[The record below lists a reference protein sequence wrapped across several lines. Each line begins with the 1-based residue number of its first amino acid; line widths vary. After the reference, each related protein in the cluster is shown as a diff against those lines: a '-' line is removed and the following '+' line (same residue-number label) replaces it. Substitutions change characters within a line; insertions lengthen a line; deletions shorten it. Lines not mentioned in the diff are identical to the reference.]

1 MSLALFL
8 NAAAFSPAI
17 RPVAAFSPAA
27 RPATAFSPATRPAA
41 AFSPAVR
48 PAVAAARCNVAPSM
62 NAAFLALDAVEPA
75 VSSYVAIWTPLFE
88 TAKASGLAPDWLLH
102 WGHAGAMATVL
113 FAMGGYGAF
122 LGWSTR
128 LGNGETVYPL
138 SLGEAARELHP
149 KLMGAMLFF
158 FLLGGQ
164 GGLVLLATAG
174 EPILQSAHSSTAV
187 IGLSLLLAQAA
198 LGVTM
203 GGSETGRTAHAFLG
217 TGTLATFAAHAFF
230 GLNLG
235 LSF

>member
-1 MSLALFL
+1 MS
-8 NAAAFSPAI
+8 AI
-17 RPVAAFSPAA
+17 
-27 RPATAFSPATRPAA
+27 
-41 AFSPAVR
+41 
-48 PAVAAARCNVAPSM
+48 
-62 NAAFLALDAVEPA
+62 LALDAIEPA
-75 VSSYVAIWTPLFE
+75 VSSYVSIWTPLFAS
-88 TAKASGLAPDWLLH
+88 AKASGLAPDVLLH
-102 WGHAGAMATVL
+102 WGHGAAMSTVL
-113 FAMGGYGAF
+113 FAMGGYGTF

-149 KLMGAMLFF
+149 KLMGAALFF

-174 EPILQSAHSSTAV
+174 EPILQSAHASTAV
-187 IGLSLLLAQAA
+187 VGIALLLAQAG

-203 GGSETGRTAHAFLG
+203 GGSDLGRTAHAVLG
-217 TGTLATFAAHAFF
+217 SATMLALCVHAYF